1 MKQLVLLVLLG
12 FAISLPLVTQAQTAI
27 SEPLPKGSN
36 DTHLRANNNVLLDDR
51 PATPATV
58 PALAP
63 KAATELIAN
72 GNATVLDVRT
82 PEEFATGHLQNA
94 RNLNFRA
101 PDFAQQLAK
110 MNPQGTYLVYCA
122 SGNRSG
128 QAVAQMRKKGF
139 KKATNVGGYKDL
151 KAAGAK

>member
-1 MKQLVLLVLLG
+1 MKLVLLLG
-12 FAISLPLVTQAQTAI
+12 LVLPLAGYAQTDL
-27 SEPLPKGSN
+27 SEPLPKSGT
-36 DTHLRANNNVLLDDR
+36 DTRLRPDNNVLLDDR
-51 PATPATV
+51 PAALATV

-63 KAATELIAN
+63 QAAAALLAN
-72 GNATVLDVRT
+72 GHATVLDVRT
-82 PEEFATGHLQNA
+82 PEEFATGHLQGA
-94 RNLNFRA
+94 KNLNFRA

-110 MNPQGTYLVYCA
+110 LNPQGTYLVYCA

>member
-1 MKQLVLLVLLG
+1 MKLTLLFGL
-12 FAISLPLVTQAQTAI
+12 AISLPLAGYAQTDL
-27 SEPLPKGSN
+27 SEPLPRSGVTPLPVESK
-36 DTHLRANNNVLLDDR
+36 VLLDDR
-51 PATPATV
+51 PAQPASV

-72 GNATVLDVRT
+72 GHAIVLDVRT
-82 PEEFATGHLQNA
+82 PEEFATGHLQDA

-101 PDFAQQLAK
+101 PDFAQQLARL
-110 MNPQGTYLVYCA
+110 NPQGTYLVYCA

-151 KAAGAK
+151 KAMGAK

>member
-1 MKQLVLLVLLG
+1 MKLILLLG
-12 FAISLPLVTQAQTAI
+12 LAIGLPLAGYAQTEL
-27 SEPLPKGSN
+27 SEPLPRSGVVQPPVESK
-36 DTHLRANNNVLLDDR
+36 VLLDHR
-51 PATPATV
+51 PAQPASV

-72 GNATVLDVRT
+72 GHATLLDVRT
-82 PEEFATGHLQNA
+82 AEEFATGHLQGA
-94 RNLNFRA
+94 KNLNFRA
-101 PDFAQQLAK
+101 SDFAQQLAK
-110 MNPQGTYLVYCA
+110 LNLQGTYLVYCA

-128 QAVAQMRKKGF
+128 QAVAQMRTKGF